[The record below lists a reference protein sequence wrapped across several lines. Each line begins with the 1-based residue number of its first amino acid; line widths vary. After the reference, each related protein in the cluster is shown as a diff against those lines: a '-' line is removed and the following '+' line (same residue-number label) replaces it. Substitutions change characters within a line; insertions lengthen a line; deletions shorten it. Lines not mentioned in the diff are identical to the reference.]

1 VRSPT
6 DIPPPRPRRLGR
18 LSRRFWFGLAF
29 AVLLVGF
36 LSLRNLAVLWTDQM
50 WFSSVGLGKVFTTLL
65 LVKVGLGLVFGAVF
79 FFIMWGNLL
88 LTDRF
93 GARDLSFDP
102 EDEIVRRF
110 QNLVRPYAKRIYAA
124 IALVMG
130 LVAGLNA
137 TGQWQKY
144 LLFANSQPF
153 GVKDKLFHKDVSFYV
168 FTLPFVSFVI
178 TWALVALVVA
188 LIVTTGFHYLNGGIR
203 ATRVTPRVAP
213 RVKAH
218 LSVIG
223 AGIALMKAAGYVVGK
238 WELVNSTN
246 GYTNGA
252 GYTDVHA
259 RMPAL
264 TILFYL
270 SLAAALIL
278 LANVRM
284 RGWSLPAVAVGLWL
298 FVALVIG
305 VLYPTILQALK
316 VTPNQDTLEV
326 PYIQRNIEATRTAYN
341 LDQVN
346 VHTFAGSTT
355 ISNATIKADT
365 ATLTN
370 IRLWDPAADI
380 ALATVTRR
388 QSIRSYYTF
397 STLSV
402 DRYFVN
408 GKLTP
413 VLIGARQLNTAN
425 LPSQSWVNQHLQYT
439 HGIGAAVV
447 AANTVDANTGNP
459 LFAISNVPPQ
469 STSGMPVLTQPG
481 IYFGISDPGWVVA
494 NTKQPELDYQ
504 VNSGPKA
511 GVPVETHYDRTG
523 GVAVGSLFSR
533 LAFAMR
539 LGDFNFLISNQITGK
554 SRVLF
559 VRDVAQMAQKAAPFL
574 SFDAHPYAVVANGAV
589 NYVLDGYTTSDQ
601 YPYSQNASS
610 LNVNFG
616 GLPGSFNYVRNS
628 VKVVVNAFTG
638 AMTFYAVDP
647 HDPVLQ
653 AYRAAFPT
661 MFHPMSDLPAA
672 ILNHLR
678 YPSDIFSVQAD
689 TLGRYHITTASAF
702 YNASDRWEISPTTGE
717 GTPSQS
723 LNKTTVTDAA
733 GNVTSSQLSAMSPV
747 FQVGS
752 LPQANHQQLLES
764 IAFVPAGNSQFV
776 QGLTAF
782 MVATSDPVDYGKL
795 NVYVTPRG
803 TSVTGPVQA
812 DSEIQQNTKAAQTI
826 TLLDQ
831 HGSSVVLGNNL
842 MVPLDQSVLYIR
854 PLYVTSTSNPL
865 PQLRYVIA
873 VFNQQVGIELTLAGA
888 LSDVLGA
895 NITPT
900 GPGKPSTGPGQG
912 GQTAADYLQRAS
924 SAYSAAQSALSA
936 GNLGAYQAQVN
947 AMNRDLQL
955 AQKALTGTS
964 STATTGSTTTTVKS
978 KSQG

>member
-1 VRSPT
+1 VRSPS
-6 DIPPPRPRRLGR
+6 DIPPAPPQRLGR
-18 LSRRFWFGLAF
+18 LSRRFWIGVVFV
-29 AVLLVGF
+29 VLLVGF

-50 WFSSVGLGKVFTTLL
+50 WFSSVGLGRVFSTLL
-65 LVKVGLGLVFGAVF
+65 MVKVGLGLTFGAIF

-130 LVAGLNA
+130 VVAGLNA

-153 GVKDKLFHKDVSFYV
+153 NRRDALFHKDISFYV
-168 FTLPFVSFVI
+168 FKLPFVSFVV
-178 TWALVALVVA
+178 TWTLVALVVA
-188 LIVTTGFHYLNGGIR
+188 LIVTTGFHYMNGGIR
-203 ATRVTPRVAP
+203 ATRVSPRVAP

-223 AGIALMKAAGYVVGK
+223 AGIALMKAAGYVIAK
-238 WELVNSTN
+238 WELVNSSK
-246 GYTNGA
+246 GYVGGA

-278 LANVRM
+278 LANVRL

-316 VTPNQDTLEV
+316 VSPNQDTLEA
-326 PYIQRNIEATRTAYN
+326 PYIQRNIEATRAAFN
-341 LDQVN
+341 LDRVD
-346 VHTFAGSTT
+346 VHTFAGSPSVT
-355 ISNATIKADT
+355 NATIKADK
-365 ATLTN
+365 ATLDN
-370 IRLWDPAADI
+370 IRLWDPANDI
-380 ALATVTRR
+380 ALATVIRR

-402 DRYFVN
+402 DRYFIN

-425 LPSQSWVNQHLQYT
+425 LPAHSWVNQHLQYT

-459 LFAISNVPPQ
+459 IFVVSNVPPA
-469 STSGMPVLTQPG
+469 SNSGMPVLTQPG
-481 IYFGISDPGWVVA
+481 IYFGINDPGWVAA

-504 VNSGPKA
+504 VNSGRNA
-511 GVPVETHYDRTG
+511 GQPVETHYTGSG

-539 LGDFNFLISNQITGK
+539 LGDFNFLISNQITSK
-554 SRVLF
+554 SRILF

-574 SFDAHPYAVVANGAV
+574 SFDAHPYAVVSNGEV
-589 NYVLDGYTTSDQ
+589 QYVLDGYTTTDQ
-601 YPYSQNASS
+601 YPYAQNASN
-610 LNVNFG
+610 LGVGTG
-616 GLPGSFNYVRNS
+616 GLPASFNYVRNS
-628 VKVVVNAFTG
+628 VKVVVNAYTG
-638 AMTFYAVDP
+638 AMTFYAANPNDP
-647 HDPVLQ
+647 ILK

-661 MFHPMSDLPAA
+661 MFHPMSDMPSA
-672 ILNHLR
+672 IQTHLR
-678 YPSDIFSVQAD
+678 YPADIFSVQAA
-689 TLGRYHITTASAF
+689 TLGRYHITAASAF
-702 YNASDRWEISPTTGE
+702 YNASDRWEISPTTGS

-723 LNKTTVTDAA
+723 LSLTSVTDAA
-733 GNVTSSQLSAMSPV
+733 GNVVSSSLAPMSPV

-764 IAFVPAGNSQFV
+764 IAFVPAGNSSTV

-782 MVATSDPVDYGKL
+782 MMATSDPKDYGRL

-831 HGSSVVLGNNL
+831 HGSLVLLGNNL

-854 PLYVTSTSNPL
+854 PLYVTSSSNTL

-873 VFNQQVGIELTLAGA
+873 VFNQEVGIEPTLAGA
-888 LSDVLGA
+888 LSDVLGS
-895 NITPT
+895 NITPNK
-900 GPGKPSTGPGQG
+900 PGGGKT
-912 GQTAADYLQRAS
+912 GQTANYYLQRAS
-924 SAYSAAQSALSA
+924 ADYVAAQKALSA
-936 GNLGAYQAQVN
+936 GNLGEYQTQVD
-947 AMNRDLQL
+947 AMNRELTL
-955 AQKALTGTS
+955 AQKALTSAG
-964 STATTGSTTTTVKS
+964 
-978 KSQG
+978 